1 MTGPRMIS
9 MTGLEATGLI
19 TLGDLLANFMGAKY
33 RKTMVNWKQ
42 VYLSIAAYGE
52 AEGLAQTHL
61 EQRYQDHQRIW
72 YWEPWSTDYYHLYPD
87 PRNDDGDWYLKA
99 EEITRGL
106 EKELESR
113 NGVKF
118 GNDLD
123 NFVKTISISNVRRI
137 QCGRASENGLR
148 W

>member
-52 AEGLAQTHL
+52 ARALHRPT
-61 EQRYQDHQRIW
+61 
-72 YWEPWSTDYYHLYPD
+72 WSKD
-87 PRNDDGDWYLKA
+87 
-99 EEITRGL
+99 I
-106 EKELESR
+106 
-113 NGVKF
+113 
-118 GNDLD
+118 
-123 NFVKTISISNVRRI
+123 KTISAYGTGSPGAQIITIYTRI
-137 QCGRASENGLR
+137 QGMMMGTGT
-148 W
+148 